1 MYRSQGRTRVS
12 APGRHGWL
20 PLPEDD
26 EMKKLLLVLIA
37 TVPVCAA
44 LLAQGQSARVAP
56 DIYSQLRW
64 RFVGPEGNRI
74 SAVVGVPGDPLV
86 YYAGSASG
94 GIAKTTDGGVHWSQI
109 FDDQPAQSIGALAV
123 AASDPNIVWAGTGEA
138 WIRSHI
144 SVGQGIYKSTDAGKT
159 WKLMGL
165 EKTGRIGHLVID
177 PKNPDIVVACAVGHA
192 YGPQQERGVFRTTD
206 GGAHWDRVL
215 FTDENIG
222 CSDLVME
229 Q

>member
-94 GIAKTTDGGVHWSQI
+94 GIAKTVDGGDHWTEL
-109 FDDQPAQSIGALAV
+109 FDDQPAKSIGSRAV
-123 AASDPNIVWAGTGEA
+123 AASAPNTASAGTSEA
-138 WIRSHI
+138 
-144 SVGQGIYKSTDAGKT
+144 
-159 WKLMGL
+159 
-165 EKTGRIGHLVID
+165 
-177 PKNPDIVVACAVGHA
+177 
-192 YGPQQERGVFRTTD
+192 
-206 GGAHWDRVL
+206 
-215 FTDENIG
+215 
-222 CSDLVME
+222 
-229 Q
+229 